1 MMSEAFLSLVSR
13 KVAMGGGISL
23 VIKDMSSS
31 EIMPGP
37 LGIFPTN
44 PRASAPCFM
53 ARKASSKL
61 LIQQILILGLS
72 KVKDILICMDWNN

>member
-1 MMSEAFLSLVSR
+1 
-13 KVAMGGGISL
+13 
-23 VIKDMSSS
+23 
-31 EIMPGP
+31 MPGP

-61 LIQQILILGLS
+61 LIQQILILGRFNV
-72 KVKDILICMDWNN
+72 KVMLINQLLYKLD